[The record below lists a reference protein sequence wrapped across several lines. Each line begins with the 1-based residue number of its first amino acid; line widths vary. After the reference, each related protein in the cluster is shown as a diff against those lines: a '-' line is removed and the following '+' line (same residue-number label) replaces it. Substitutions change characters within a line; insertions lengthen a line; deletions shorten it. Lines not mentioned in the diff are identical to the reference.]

1 LRSMQTYRIG
11 IQTWGSDGDILPF
24 FGLAKALVASG
35 HRVTMV
41 VTSVDG
47 KDYRE
52 LGRSIGAEVLMVNGP
67 ALVGDPYSLSRASN
81 PLVQLRAL
89 LAACYDPLVGPMYD
103 ASVALCESSDVVLGH
118 ALCHTLLTAA
128 ELAAVPRVSVA
139 LSPML
144 LPTAHL
150 SPNGRRLPA
159 PLNRFLWWA
168 GDRVM
173 SAVLFRKAEELRAAH
188 GMRPLR
194 SLHRELYTSDFLTLL
209 ACSPALCPPMP
220 DWPDTVKVVG
230 QLLVPADIGAPSD
243 ALLQFISQ
251 GAAPVFMTFGSCSQF
266 NADADLRL
274 FTQAAGKAGIRAVI
288 QMDGAGEGT
297 PLGSPDV
304 VICGRADH
312 AAVFPKCAAVVHHGG
327 AGTAHAAL
335 RAGVPSVVVAHAFDQ
350 TDWGARLRNAGLAPQ
365 PLSRQ
370 RVTATALA
378 DAIMQAMNVDAYS
391 SRASELGARVA
402 GESGADNAVRLIS
415 AAMQQRR

>member
-1 LRSMQTYRIG
+1 MQTYRIG

-24 FGLAKALVASG
+24 FGLAKALVNLG

-52 LGRSIGAEVLMVNGP
+52 LGGSIGVEVLMVNGP
-67 ALVGDPYSLSRASN
+67 ALADDPYSLSRASN
-81 PLVQLRAL
+81 PLLQLRAL
-89 LAACYDPLVGPMYD
+89 LARCYDPLVGPMFD
-103 ASVALCESSDVVLGH
+103 ASVALCRSSDLVVGH

-128 ELAAVPRVSVA
+128 ELAVVPRVSVA

-150 SPNGRRLPA
+150 APNGRRLPA
-159 PLNRFLWWA
+159 LLNRFLWWA
-168 GDRVM
+168 GDRMM
-173 SAVLFRKAEELRAAH
+173 SAVLFKKADELRAAH
-188 GMRPLR
+188 GLQSLQ
-194 SLHRELYTSDFLTLL
+194 SLHRGLYTSDFLTLL

-243 ALLQFISQ
+243 ALEQFIAQ

-274 FTQAAGKAGIRAVI
+274 FTEAAVQAGVRAVI

-297 PLGSPDV
+297 PVGSPDV
-304 VICGRADH
+304 FICGRADH
-312 AAVFPKCAAVVHHGG
+312 AAIFPKCAAVVHHGG

-350 TDWGARLRNAGLAPQ
+350 ADWGARLRNAGLAPQ
-365 PLSRQ
+365 PLR
-370 RVTATALA
+370 RHRATATTLA
-378 DAIMQAMNVDAYS
+378 DAISRVIGSDAS
-391 SRASELGARVA
+391 RSRAGELGARVA
-402 GESGADNAVRLIS
+402 GESGADNAVRLIA
-415 AAMQQRR
+415 AAMQQRG